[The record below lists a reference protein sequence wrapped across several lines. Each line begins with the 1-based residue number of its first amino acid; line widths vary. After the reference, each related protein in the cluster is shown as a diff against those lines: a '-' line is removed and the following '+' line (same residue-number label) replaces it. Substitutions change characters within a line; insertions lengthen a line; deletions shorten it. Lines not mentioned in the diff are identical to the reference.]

1 MNQSSECKIA
11 AVFTK
16 KIDPCTLVLF
26 GASGNL
32 SRIKLMP
39 GLFRLDAAGRL
50 PEHMVILSVGRGE
63 VSREDWQ
70 ADVKGMLDAKFKN
83 GYDQKVFERFIARN
97 HYHSNPP
104 TDPDAMNKLQ
114 AKLSDES
121 VFPQNLAY
129 FLSVRPTDFAPI
141 VAQLAEVGLVDES
154 KYWRR
159 VLIEKPFGTDL
170 PSAQA
175 LQTELTK
182 YLKESQIY
190 RIDHYLGKSALQNV
204 MLTRFANAMFEPL
217 WNNEH
222 IDHVQITNNET
233 LGVGDRT
240 TFYDATGALRDMVQS
255 HLLQTLALVAM
266 EKPTDLSPESIRAE
280 KIKLLESIRPIP
292 VNELNK
298 HAFRAQYKAGRVEA
312 GDGHGENVT
321 GYLEELAR
329 DGVTESVTETYAALK
344 LFIDNPRWKG
354 VPFYVR
360 TAKRMH
366 EGNTAI
372 SIRFKKAPMQLVEG
386 QHQNWL
392 TLNIQPRECIKME
405 IESKIPGLDIATRT
419 LSIDG
424 PQRQQGDETIDSY
437 ESLMLNL
444 MEGDPSL
451 YLHISEV
458 EAQWRLVDPVVKAW
472 MADKSPVHQ
481 YPAGSRDPQESSV
494 IFESEDQFWRYSIEL
509 GGDKH

>member
-1 MNQSSECKIA
+1 M
-11 AVFTK
+11 K

-32 SRIKLMP
+32 SRVKLMP

-50 PEHMVILSVGRGE
+50 PDHMAILSVGRGE
-63 VSREDWQ
+63 VSRDAWQ
-70 ADVKGMLDAKFKN
+70 ADIKKMLDTKFKN
-83 GYDQKVFERFIARN
+83 GYDQAVYERFIARN

-104 TDPDAMNKLQ
+104 TDPDAFKKLQ
-114 AKLSDES
+114 TKLSDES
-121 VFPQNLAY
+121 IFPQNLAY

-141 VAQLAEVGLVDES
+141 VESLSGVGLLDES
-154 KYWRR
+154 KHWRR

-175 LQTELTK
+175 LQASITK
-182 YLKESQIY
+182 HLKESQIY
-190 RIDHYLGKSALQNV
+190 RIDHYLGKSALQNI
-204 MLTRFANAMFEPL
+204 MLTRFANTMFEPI
-217 WNNEH
+217 WNNQY
-222 IDHVQITNNET
+222 IDHVQITNNEI

-240 TFYDATGALRDMVQS
+240 EFYNNTGALRDMVQS

-266 EKPTDLSPESIRAE
+266 EKPKDLSPDSIRAE
-280 KIKLLESIRPIP
+280 KIKLLQSIELIP
-292 VNELNK
+292 ANELNK
-298 HAFRAQYKAGRVEA
+298 RTFRAQYAAGRVCVA
-312 GDGHGENVT
+312 DGHGENVA
-321 GYLEELAR
+321 GYLDELTK
-329 DGVTESVTETYAALK
+329 DGITESVTETYAALK

-366 EGNTAI
+366 EGNTAV
-372 SIRFKKAPMQLVEG
+372 SIRFKKAPMQLNNE

-392 TLNIQPRECIKME
+392 ILNIQPRECIKME

-424 PQRQQGDETIDSY
+424 PQRQATDESIDSY
-437 ESLMLNL
+437 ESLLLNL

-458 EAQWRLVDPVVKAW
+458 EAQWRLIDPIVKAW
-472 MADKSPVHQ
+472 SEDKSPVHQ
-481 YPAGSRDPQESSV
+481 YVAGSRDPKESSV

-509 GGDKH
+509 NGDKH

>member
-1 MNQSSECKIA
+1 MSKE
-11 AVFTK
+11 
-16 KIDPCTLVLF
+16 IDPCTLVLF

-50 PEHMVILSVGRGE
+50 PEQMVILSVGRGDL
-63 VSREDWQ
+63 SREAW
-70 ADVKGMLDAKFKN
+70 AAEIKSMLDAKFKN
-83 GYDQKVFERFIARN
+83 GYDEEVFKRFIARN

-104 TDPDAMNKLQ
+104 TDPDAFKKLQ
-114 AKLSDES
+114 EKLSDEK

-129 FLSVRPTDFAPI
+129 FLSVRPTDFATI
-141 VAQLAEVGLVDES
+141 VAQLSSVGLVDES

-170 PSAQA
+170 ATAQA
-175 LQTELTK
+175 LQAELTK

-190 RIDHYLGKSALQNV
+190 RIDHYLGKSAVQNI
-204 MLTRFANAMFEPL
+204 MLTRFANAIFEPL
-217 WNNEH
+217 WNNQH

-240 TFYDATGALRDMVQS
+240 TFYNATGAKRDMFQS

-266 EKPTDLSPESIRAE
+266 EKPADLTPESIRAE
-280 KIKLLESIRPIP
+280 KIKLLQSIRPIDTK
-292 VNELNK
+292 NIK
-298 HAFRAQYKAGRVEA
+298 TQAFRAQYAAGRVCV
-312 GDGHGENVT
+312 GDGHGENVH
-321 GYLEELAR
+321 GYLEELKR
-329 DGVTESVTETYAALK
+329 EGIESSNTETYAAVK

-372 SIRFKKAPMQLVEG
+372 SIRFKKAPIELVEG

-392 TLNIQPRECIKME
+392 VINIQPRECVKME

-419 LSIDG
+419 LSMDLA
-424 PQRQQGDETIDSY
+424 QRQKEDETIDSY
-437 ESLMLNL
+437 ETLMLNL
-444 MEGDPSL
+444 MEGDPSQ

-458 EAQWRLVDPVVKAW
+458 EAQWKLVDPIVKVW
-472 MADKSPVHQ
+472 SEDNTTLHQ
-481 YPAGSRDPQESSV
+481 YAAGSRDPKESSV

>member
-1 MNQSSECKIA
+1 M
-11 AVFTK
+11 K

-32 SRIKLMP
+32 SRVKLMP

-50 PEHMVILSVGRGE
+50 PDHMAILSVGRGE
-63 VSREDWQ
+63 VSREAWQ
-70 ADVKGMLDAKFKN
+70 ADIKTMLDAKFKN
-83 GYDQKVFERFIARN
+83 GYDKAVFERFIARN

-104 TDPDAMNKLQ
+104 TDPDAFNKMQ

-141 VAQLAEVGLVDES
+141 VEQLSGVGLLDES
-154 KYWRR
+154 KHWRR

-175 LQTELTK
+175 LQASITK
-182 YLKESQIY
+182 HLKESQIY
-190 RIDHYLGKSALQNV
+190 RIDHYLGKSALQNI
-204 MLTRFANAMFEPL
+204 MLTRFANAMFEPI
-217 WNNEH
+217 WNNQYV
-222 IDHVQITNNET
+222 DHVQITNNET

-240 TFYDATGALRDMVQS
+240 QFYDSTGALRDMVQS

-266 EKPTDLSPESIRAE
+266 EKPKDLSPESIRAE
-280 KIKLLESIRPIP
+280 KIKLLQSIEPISADQ
-292 VNELNK
+292 LNK
-298 HAFRAQYKAGRVEA
+298 QTFRAQYAAGRVCV

-321 GYLEELAR
+321 GYLEEIAK
-329 DGVTESVTETYAALK
+329 DGITESVTETYAALK
-344 LFIDNPRWKG
+344 LFINTPRWKG

-360 TAKRMH
+360 TAKRLH
-366 EGNTAI
+366 EGNTAV
-372 SIRFKKAPMQLVEG
+372 SIRFKKAPMQLNDQ

-392 TLNIQPRECIKME
+392 ILNIQPRECIKME

-424 PQRQQGDETIDSY
+424 PQRQTGDESIDSY
-437 ESLMLNL
+437 ESLLLNL

-458 EAQWRLVDPVVKAW
+458 EAQWRLIDPIVKAW
-472 MADKSPVHQ
+472 AEDKSPVHQ
-481 YPAGSRDPQESSV
+481 YRAGNRDPEESSV

-509 GGDKH
+509 DGDKH

>member
-1 MNQSSECKIA
+1 MA
-11 AVFTK
+11 K

-50 PEHMVILSVGRGE
+50 PEHMAILSVGRGE
-63 VSREDWQ
+63 VSREAWQ
-70 ADVKGMLDAKFKN
+70 ADIKGMLDAKFKN
-83 GYDQKVFERFIARN
+83 GYDEEVFKRFIARN

-104 TDPDAMNKLQ
+104 SDPDAFKKL
-114 AKLSDES
+114 AEKLSDEK

-129 FLSVRPTDFAPI
+129 FLSVRPTDFATI
-141 VAQLAEVGLVDES
+141 VAQLSGVGLVDES

-190 RIDHYLGKSALQNV
+190 RIDHYLGKSAVQNI

-217 WNNEH
+217 WNNQH

-240 TFYDATGALRDMVQS
+240 TFYNATGALRDMFQS

-266 EKPTDLSPESIRAE
+266 EKPADLKPESIRAE
-280 KIKLLESIRPIP
+280 KVKLLQSIRPID
-292 VNELNK
+292 VKNINAQ
-298 HAFRAQYKAGRVEA
+298 AFRAQYAAGRVCV
-312 GDGHGENVT
+312 GDGHGENVH
-321 GYLEELAR
+321 GYLEELNR
-329 DGVTESVTETYAALK
+329 EGVESSHTETYAAVK

-372 SIRFKKAPMQLVEG
+372 SIRFKKAPMELVEG
-386 QHQNWL
+386 QHHNWL
-392 TLNIQPRECIKME
+392 TINIQPRECIKME
-405 IESKIPGLDIATRT
+405 IESKIPGLDVATRT

-437 ESLMLNL
+437 ETLMLNL
-444 MEGDPSL
+444 MEGDPSQ

-458 EAQWRLVDPVVKAW
+458 EAQWKLVDPIVKAW
-472 MADKSPVHQ
+472 AEDKTPLHQ
-481 YPAGSRDPQESSV
+481 YAAGGRDPQESSV
-494 IFESEDQFWRYSIEL
+494 IFESQDQFWRYSIEL

>member
-1 MNQSSECKIA
+1 MVKQ
-11 AVFTK
+11 
-16 KIDPCTLVLF
+16 IDPCTLVLF

-50 PEHMVILSVGRGE
+50 PEKMKILSVGRGE
-63 VSREDWQ
+63 LSREAWQ
-70 ADVKGMLDAKFKN
+70 TEIKGMLDKKFKD

-97 HYHSNPP
+97 HYHANPP
-104 TDPDAMNKLQ
+104 TDPDAFKKMAAL
-114 AKLSDES
+114 LGDTL

-129 FLSVRPTDFAPI
+129 FLSVRPSDFATI
-141 VAQLAEVGLVDES
+141 VAQLAGVGLVDES

-190 RIDHYLGKSALQNV
+190 RIDHYLGKSAVQNI
-204 MLTRFANAMFEPL
+204 MLTRFTNTMFEPL
-217 WNNEH
+217 WNREH

-240 TFYDATGALRDMVQS
+240 TFYNATGALRDMFQS

-266 EKPTDLSPESIRAE
+266 EKPKDLTPDSIRAE
-280 KIKLLESIRPIP
+280 KIKLLQSIRP
-292 VNELNK
+292 VDTRNLDK
-298 HAFRAQYKAGRVEA
+298 QAFRAQYSAGRVCV
-312 GDGHGENVT
+312 GDGHGENVA
-321 GYLEELAR
+321 GYLEELKREGIEA
-329 DGVTESVTETYAALK
+329 SQTETYAAVK
-344 LFIDNPRWKG
+344 LFIDNPRWQG

-360 TAKRMH
+360 TGKRLH

-372 SIRFKKAPMQLVEG
+372 SIRFKKAPMELVEG

-392 TLNIQPRECIKME
+392 TINIQPRECIKFE

-419 LSIDG
+419 MSIDA

-437 ESLMLNL
+437 ETLMLNL
-444 MEGDPSL
+444 MEGDPSQ

-458 EAQWRLVDPVVKAW
+458 EAQWRLVDPIVKAW
-472 MADKSPVHQ
+472 AENKTPLHQ
-481 YPAGSRDPQESSV
+481 YPAGSRDPKESSV

>member
-1 MNQSSECKIA
+1 MA
-11 AVFTK
+11 K

-50 PEHMVILSVGRGE
+50 PDHMAILSVGRGE
-63 VSREDWQ
+63 LSREAW
-70 ADVKGMLDAKFKN
+70 ASEIKGMLDAKFKN
-83 GYDQKVFERFIARN
+83 GYDEKVFERFIARN

-104 TDPDAMNKLQ
+104 TDPDAFKKLA
-114 AKLSDES
+114 AKLAEEN

-129 FLSVRPTDFAPI
+129 FLSVRPTDFATI
-141 VAQLAEVGLVDES
+141 VAQLAGVGLVDES

-175 LQTELTK
+175 LQAELTK

-190 RIDHYLGKSALQNV
+190 RIDHYLGKSAVQNI
-204 MLTRFANAMFEPL
+204 MLTRFANAIFEPL
-217 WNNEH
+217 WNSQH

-240 TFYDATGALRDMVQS
+240 TFYNATGALRDMFQS

-266 EKPTDLSPESIRAE
+266 EKPGDLKPESIRAE
-280 KIKLLESIRPIP
+280 KIKLLQSIRPIDTS
-292 VNELNK
+292 NIQ
-298 HAFRAQYKAGRVEA
+298 HQAFRAQYAAGRVCV
-312 GDGHGENVT
+312 GDGHGENVH
-321 GYLEELAR
+321 GYLEELNR
-329 DGVTESVTETYAALK
+329 EGVESSNTETYAAVK

-372 SIRFKKAPMQLVEG
+372 SIRFKEAPMELVEG
-386 QHQNWL
+386 QHHNWL
-392 TLNIQPRECIKME
+392 TINIQPRECIKME

-419 LSIDG
+419 LSMDL
-424 PQRQQGDETIDSY
+424 PQRQKEDETIDSY
-437 ESLMLNL
+437 ETLMLNL
-444 MEGDPSL
+444 MEGDPSQ

-458 EAQWRLVDPVVKAW
+458 EAQWKLVDPIVKAW
-472 MADKSPVHQ
+472 AEDKTPLHQ
-481 YPAGSRDPQESSV
+481 YAAGSRDPKESSV
-494 IFESEDQFWRYSIEL
+494 IFESQDQFWRYSIEL

>member
-1 MNQSSECKIA
+1 MA
-11 AVFTK
+11 K

-50 PEHMVILSVGRGE
+50 PEHMAILCVGRGE
-63 VSREDWQ
+63 VSREAWQ
-70 ADVKGMLDAKFKN
+70 ADIKGMLDAKFKN
-83 GYDQKVFERFIARN
+83 GYDEEVFKRFIARN

-104 TDPDAMNKLQ
+104 TDPDAFKKL
-114 AKLSDES
+114 AEKLSDEK

-129 FLSVRPTDFAPI
+129 FLSVRPTDFATI
-141 VAQLAEVGLVDES
+141 VAQLSGVGLVDES

-190 RIDHYLGKSALQNV
+190 RIDHYLGKSAVQNI

-217 WNNEH
+217 WNNQH

-240 TFYDATGALRDMVQS
+240 TFYNATGALRDMFQS

-266 EKPTDLSPESIRAE
+266 EKPANLKPESIRAE
-280 KIKLLESIRPIP
+280 KVKLLQSIRPID
-292 VNELNK
+292 VKNINTQ
-298 HAFRAQYKAGRVEA
+298 AFRAQYAAGRVCV
-312 GDGHGENVT
+312 GDGHGENVH
-321 GYLEELAR
+321 GYLEELNR
-329 DGVTESVTETYAALK
+329 EGVESSHTETYAAVK

-372 SIRFKKAPMQLVEG
+372 SIRFKKAPMELVEG
-386 QHQNWL
+386 QHHNWL
-392 TLNIQPRECIKME
+392 TINIQPRECIKME
-405 IESKIPGLDIATRT
+405 IESKIPGLDVATRT
-419 LSIDG
+419 LSIDA

-437 ESLMLNL
+437 ETLMLNL
-444 MEGDPSL
+444 MEGDPSQ

-458 EAQWRLVDPVVKAW
+458 EAQWKLVDPIVKAW
-472 MADKSPVHQ
+472 AEDKTVLHQ
-481 YPAGSRDPQESSV
+481 YAAGSRDPQESSV
-494 IFESEDQFWRYSIEL
+494 IFESQDQFWRYSIEL

>member
-1 MNQSSECKIA
+1 MA
-11 AVFTK
+11 K

-50 PEHMVILSVGRGE
+50 PDHMAILSVGRGE
-63 VSREDWQ
+63 LSHEAW
-70 ADVKGMLDAKFKN
+70 AAEIKGMLDTKFKN
-83 GYDQKVFERFIARN
+83 GYDKKVFERFIARN

-104 TDPDAMNKLQ
+104 TDPDAFKKL
-114 AKLSDES
+114 ATRLSDEA

-141 VAQLAEVGLVDES
+141 VAELSGVGLVNES

-170 PSAQA
+170 ASAQA
-175 LQTELTK
+175 LQAELTK
-182 YLKESQIY
+182 HLKESQIY
-190 RIDHYLGKSALQNV
+190 RIDHYLGKSAVQNI

-217 WNNEH
+217 WNHQH

-240 TFYDATGALRDMVQS
+240 TFYDATGAKRDMFQS

-266 EKPTDLSPESIRAE
+266 EKPADLKPESIRAE
-280 KIKLLESIRPIP
+280 KIKLLQSIRPIDT
-292 VNELNK
+292 NNLQTQ
-298 HAFRAQYKAGRVEA
+298 AFRAQYAAGRVCV
-312 GDGHGENVT
+312 GDGHGENVH
-321 GYLEELAR
+321 GYLEELKR
-329 DGVTESVTETYAALK
+329 DGIESSNTETYAAVK

-372 SIRFKKAPMQLVEG
+372 SIRFKKAPMELADG
-386 QHQNWL
+386 QHHNWL
-392 TLNIQPRECIKME
+392 VINIQPRECIKME

-419 LSIDG
+419 LSMDVA
-424 PQRQQGDETIDSY
+424 QRLQEDETIDSY
-437 ESLMLNL
+437 ETLMLNL
-444 MEGDPSL
+444 MEGDPSQ
-451 YLHISEV
+451 YLHINEV
-458 EAQWRLVDPVVKAW
+458 EAQWKLVDPIVKAW
-472 MADKSPVHQ
+472 AEDKTPLHQ
-481 YPAGSRDPQESSV
+481 YAAGSRDPKESSV

>member
-1 MNQSSECKIA
+1 M
-11 AVFTK
+11 K

-32 SRIKLMP
+32 SRVKLMP
-39 GLFRLDAAGRL
+39 GLFRLDAACRL
-50 PEHMVILSVGRGE
+50 PEHMAILSVGRGE
-63 VSREDWQ
+63 VSREAWQ
-70 ADVKGMLDAKFKN
+70 ADIKSMLDTKFKN
-83 GYDQKVFERFIARN
+83 GYDEAVFERFMARN

-104 TDPDAMNKLQ
+104 TDLNAFQKMQ
-114 AKLSDES
+114 AKLADES

-141 VAQLAEVGLVDES
+141 VEQLSGVGLLDES

-170 PSAQA
+170 SSAQA
-175 LQTELTK
+175 LQASITK
-182 YLKESQIY
+182 HLKESQIY
-190 RIDHYLGKSALQNV
+190 RIDHYLGKSALQNI
-204 MLTRFANAMFEPL
+204 MLTRFANAMFEPI
-217 WNNEH
+217 WNNQY

-240 TFYDATGALRDMVQS
+240 EFYNNTGALRDMVQS

-266 EKPTDLSPESIRAE
+266 EKPQDLSPESIRAE
-280 KIKLLESIRPIP
+280 KVKVLQSITPIP
-292 VNELNK
+292 VDAIEQ
-298 HAFRAQYKAGRVEA
+298 HVFRAQYSAGRVCA
-312 GDGHGENVT
+312 SDGHGENVL
-321 GYLEELAR
+321 GYLDELASV
-329 DGVTESVTETYAALK
+329 GVTESVTETYAALK
-344 LFIDNPRWKG
+344 LFIDNPRWKD

-372 SIRFKKAPMQLVEG
+372 SIRFKKAPMQLNDE

-392 TLNIQPRECIKME
+392 MLNIQPRECIKME

-419 LSIDG
+419 LSIDS
-424 PQRQQGDETIDSY
+424 PQRQAADETIDSY
-437 ESLMLNL
+437 ESLLLNL

-458 EAQWRLVDPVVKAW
+458 EAQWRLIDPIVKAW
-472 MADKSPVHQ
+472 AADKSPVLQ
-481 YPAGSRDPQESSV
+481 YSAGSRDPKESSV

-509 GGDKH
+509 NGDKH

>member
-1 MNQSSECKIA
+1 M
-11 AVFTK
+11 K

-32 SRIKLMP
+32 ARIKLMP

-63 VSREDWQ
+63 VARDAWQ
-70 ADVKGMLDAKFKN
+70 ADIKGMLEAKFKN
-83 GYDQKVFERFIARN
+83 GFDEKVFERFIARN
-97 HYHSNPP
+97 HYHANPP
-104 TDPDAMNKLQ
+104 SDPDAFKKLQ
-114 AKLSDES
+114 AKLADETI
-121 VFPQNLAY
+121 FPQNLAY

-141 VAQLAEVGLVDES
+141 VEQLSGVGLLDES
-154 KYWRR
+154 QYWRR

-170 PSAQA
+170 ASAQV
-175 LQTELTK
+175 LQAAITK
-182 YLKESQIY
+182 HLKESQIY
-190 RIDHYLGKSALQNV
+190 RIDHYLGKSALQNI
-204 MLTRFANAMFEPL
+204 MLTRFANTMFEPI
-217 WNNEH
+217 WNNEY
-222 IDHVQITNNET
+222 IDHVQITNNEI

-240 TFYDATGALRDMVQS
+240 QFYDNTGALRDMVQS

-266 EKPTDLSPESIRAE
+266 EKPQDLTPESIRAE
-280 KIKLLESIRPIP
+280 KIKLLQAIAPIP
-292 VNELNK
+292 LQALEQHV
-298 HAFRAQYKAGRVEA
+298 FRAQYAAGRVCA
-312 GDGHGENVT
+312 ADGHGENVR
-321 GYLEELAR
+321 GYLDELAR
-329 DGVTESVTETYAALK
+329 DGINDSCTETYAALK

-372 SIRFKKAPMQLVEG
+372 SIRFKKAPMQLNAD

-392 TLNIQPRECIKME
+392 ILNIQPRECLKME

-419 LSIDG
+419 MSMDL
-424 PQRQQGDETIDSY
+424 PQRQAGDESIDAY
-437 ESLMLNL
+437 ESLLLNL

-458 EAQWRLVDPVVKAW
+458 EAQWRLVDPIVKAW
-472 MADKSPVHQ
+472 AENKLPVHQ
-481 YPAGSRDPQESSV
+481 YAAGSRDPKESSI
-494 IFESEDQFWRYSIEL
+494 IFESEDQFWRYNIEL

>member
-1 MNQSSECKIA
+1 M
-11 AVFTK
+11 K

-32 SRIKLMP
+32 SRVKLMP

-50 PEHMVILSVGRGE
+50 PDHMAILSVGRGE
-63 VSREDWQ
+63 VSREAWQ
-70 ADVKGMLDAKFKN
+70 ADIKAMLDTKFKN
-83 GYDQKVFERFIARN
+83 GYDKAVFERFMARN
-97 HYHSNPP
+97 HYHSNPQ
-104 TDPDAMNKLQ
+104 TDPNAFQKLQ
-114 AKLSDES
+114 AKLADES

-141 VAQLAEVGLVDES
+141 VEQLSGVGLLEES
-154 KYWRR
+154 KHWRR

-175 LQTELTK
+175 LQASITK
-182 YLKESQIY
+182 HLKESQIY
-190 RIDHYLGKSALQNV
+190 RIDHYLGKSALQNI
-204 MLTRFANAMFEPL
+204 MLTRFANAMFEPI
-217 WNNEH
+217 WNNQY

-240 TFYDATGALRDMVQS
+240 EFYNNTGALRDMVQS

-266 EKPTDLSPESIRAE
+266 EKPQDLSPESIRAE
-280 KIKLLESIRPIP
+280 KVKVLQSITPIP
-292 VNELNK
+292 VDTIEQ
-298 HAFRAQYKAGRVEA
+298 HVFRAQYSAGRVCA
-312 GDGHGENVT
+312 ADGHGENVR
-321 GYLEELAR
+321 GYLDELASV
-329 DGVTESVTETYAALK
+329 GVNESVTETYAALK

-372 SIRFKKAPMQLVEG
+372 SIRFKKAPMQLNNE

-392 TLNIQPRECIKME
+392 MLNIQPRECIKME

-419 LSIDG
+419 LSIDS
-424 PQRQQGDETIDSY
+424 PQRQASDETIDSY
-437 ESLMLNL
+437 ESLLLNL

-458 EAQWRLVDPVVKAW
+458 EAQWRLIDPIVKAW
-472 MADKSPVHQ
+472 AADKSPVLQ
-481 YPAGSRDPQESSV
+481 YAAGSRDPKESSV

-509 GGDKH
+509 NGDKH

>member
-1 MNQSSECKIA
+1 M
-11 AVFTK
+11 K

-32 SRIKLMP
+32 SRVKLMP

-50 PEHMVILSVGRGE
+50 PDHMAILSVGRGE
-63 VSREDWQ
+63 VSREAWQ
-70 ADVKGMLDAKFKN
+70 ADIKTMLDAKFKN
-83 GYDQKVFERFIARN
+83 GYDAAVFDRFIARN
-97 HYHSNPP
+97 HYHANPP
-104 TDPDAMNKLQ
+104 TDPDSFKKMQ
-114 AKLSDES
+114 TKLSDES

-141 VAQLAEVGLVDES
+141 VEQLSGVGLLDES
-154 KYWRR
+154 KHWRR

-175 LQTELTK
+175 LQASITK
-182 YLKESQIY
+182 HLKESQIY
-190 RIDHYLGKSALQNV
+190 RIDHYLGKSALQNI
-204 MLTRFANAMFEPL
+204 MLTRFANAMFEPI
-217 WNNEH
+217 WNNQYV
-222 IDHVQITNNET
+222 DHVQITNNET

-240 TFYDATGALRDMVQS
+240 QFYDSTGALRDMVQS

-266 EKPTDLSPESIRAE
+266 EKPKDLSPESIRAE
-280 KIKLLESIRPIP
+280 KIKLLQSIEPISADQ
-292 VNELNK
+292 LNK
-298 HAFRAQYKAGRVEA
+298 QAFRAQYAAGRVCI
-312 GDGHGENVT
+312 GDGNRENVA
-321 GYLEELAR
+321 GYLEEIAK
-329 DGVTESVTETYAALK
+329 DGITESVTETYAALK
-344 LFIDNPRWKG
+344 LFIDTPRWKG

-360 TAKRMH
+360 TAKRLH
-366 EGNTAI
+366 EGNTAV
-372 SIRFKKAPMQLVEG
+372 SIRFKKALMQLNDQ

-392 TLNIQPRECIKME
+392 ILNIQPRECIKME

-424 PQRQQGDETIDSY
+424 PQRQTGDESIDSY
-437 ESLMLNL
+437 ESLLLNL

-458 EAQWRLVDPVVKAW
+458 EAQWRLIDPIVKAW
-472 MADKSPVHQ
+472 AEDKSPVHQ
-481 YPAGSRDPQESSV
+481 YQAGNRDPEESSV

-509 GGDKH
+509 DGDKH